1 MIFCA
6 SIFNSKGYDI
16 TGVSVTY
23 KRNIGRWVTV
33 ESRMEETRDSRGV
46 RGNPI
51 IHDRTCLHTHFRDHT
66 PVDRHGEPTPKTINF
81 MRTCDGH
88 TRGVFLMPRP
98 GIRAYPRIKGNLY

>member
-1 MIFCA
+1 MSFCA

-46 RGNPI
+46 GKSYNSRS
-51 IHDRTCLHTHFRDHT
+51 HVLTHPLSRSNAS
-66 PVDRHGEPTPKTINF
+66 R
-81 MRTCDGH
+81 
-88 TRGVFLMPRP
+88 
-98 GIRAYPRIKGNLY
+98 